1 MASTGKRTFERAK
14 KRAES
19 ILKDP
24 EKTKEIVDSAMN
36 RAERAGTGTQFQEIA
51 AKFQAFIRL
60 VRAYANREYRFIPW
74 QTIILGVAALV
85 YFVTPFDAIFDFIP
99 ILGFADDVAIL
110 TAVFSSIN
118 HEIDRFIAWESERVS
133 ETPPEETAAVE
144 ADFEE
149 VKEG

>member
-1 MASTGKRTFERAK
+1 MATTEKKPFERAK
-14 KRAES
+14 KKAES

-24 EKTKEIVDSAMN
+24 KKTKEIVDSAMN
-36 RAERAGTGTQFQEIA
+36 RAERAGTGKQFQEIA
-51 AKFQAFIRL
+51 AKFQALLRL
-60 VRAYANREYRFIPW
+60 VRAYANREYRVIPW

-99 ILGFADDVAIL
+99 IIGFADDVAIL

-118 HEIDRFIAWESERVS
+118 HEIDRFIAWEKERAS
-133 ETPPEETAAVE
+133 KAPPEETVTVE